1 MSYTMRDAYGEV
13 GAVPSGIFWGLVGYQ
28 LTFRV
33 AQEWSGRVLPRWR
46 RALLFGEQTDLD
58 TRLAAVAHALLQ
70 LVGLLQLPLLWSRKE
85 HAGPGPDGESPPR
98 LHIISDDLLFFAWVM
113 CGFLIADLTLVL
125 AYSDTLG
132 SARLRV
138 LHRASGLA
146 LFGLSA
152 IRKVG
157 GYYVLHVLLWE
168 CVTPFRTARWL
179 GSAVHTRLAQ
189 RGDDAGDD
197 ISSSRGLTT
206 LRVGAATLE
215 LLAYGVL
222 AWTLLPSLAAAAME
236 DFPPALASLSL
247 PALAA
252 LAEGTAD
259 AEATQETVVF
269 ALVGVGLGGQL
280 ICLALGACECVA
292 DLGWHWQVCGKGRS
306 STKPKAD

>member
-1 MSYTMRDAYGEV
+1 M
-13 GAVPSGIFWGLVGYQ
+13 
-28 LTFRV
+28 
-33 AQEWSGRVLPRWR
+33 
-46 RALLFGEQTDLD
+46 
-58 TRLAAVAHALLQ
+58 
-70 LVGLLQLPLLWSRKE
+70 
-85 HAGPGPDGESPPR
+85 
-98 LHIISDDLLFFAWVM
+98 
-113 CGFLIADLTLVL
+113 
-125 AYSDTLG
+125 
-132 SARLRV
+132 
-138 LHRASGLA
+138 
-146 LFGLSA
+146 
-152 IRKVG
+152 
-157 GYYVLHVLLWE
+157 
-168 CVTPFRTARWL
+168 
-179 GSAVHTRLAQ
+179 
-189 RGDDAGDD
+189 
-197 ISSSRGLTT
+197 
-206 LRVGAATLE
+206 RVGAATLE